1 MGKWEKK
8 EKLRIAEYPTKTRSV
23 APGQTGM
30 ADQTATTVKMK
41 NKLPR

>member
-8 EKLRIAEYPTKTRSV
+8 EKLRIAAYPTKTTSA

-30 ADQTATTVKMK
+30 ADQTAVAFK
-41 NKLPR
+41 N